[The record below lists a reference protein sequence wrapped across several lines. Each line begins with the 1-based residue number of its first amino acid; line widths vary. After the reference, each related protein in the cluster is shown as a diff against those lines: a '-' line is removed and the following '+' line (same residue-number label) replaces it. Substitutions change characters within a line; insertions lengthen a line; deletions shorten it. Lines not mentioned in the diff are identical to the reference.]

1 MYDLHRLGWNSFQ
14 QLCLTIARETL
25 GQTVQSFLDS
35 NDAGRD
41 GAFAGSWTAAQ
52 GQQIS
57 GKFVIQ
63 CKFTSRPGHSL
74 TKSEIADELPKV
86 HRLVAAGLCDVYVLM
101 TNAGLSGSQETQI
114 RAELLGA
121 GAKHVLIYGS
131 TWIEDQI
138 KENTKLRM
146 LIPRVYGLGDL
157 SQILDERAY
166 AQARAVLDSLREDLA
181 KVVITD
187 SYRKAVHALDEHGFV
202 LLIGEPAAGKT
213 TIASMLA
220 MAAADK
226 WKSSVLKLADPAK
239 VVERWNVNEPS
250 QFFWVDDAFG
260 VTQYESPLVHGWNHS
275 LAQVKAMLRQ
285 GAKIVMTSRDY
296 IYNRARQDLKESA
309 FPLISESQVVI
320 DVHDLSP
327 LERQQILYNHIKLG
341 NQGADFRS
349 RVKPYLEFVASHPR
363 FIPETA
369 RRIADPFFTKD
380 LYISEYHLGQ
390 FIEKREQL
398 LIEVIQGLDVNSKA
412 ALGLI
417 YMRKDHL
424 ESPVSLQGSEPQAL
438 EQLGSTLGECITA
451 LSALKGSL
459 VANVLA
465 DDQPVWRFKHP
476 TIGDAYAATLA
487 FSPDL
492 LGVFLSGSSTENLL
506 AQVTC
511 GNVGVEKAV
520 VVPKTLFPAMIGRL
534 REFSS
539 SSKYKVG
546 WMSSWD
552 ARWTLHRFLAT
563 RCSKDF
569 LAMYLLDH
577 PDLLDKVAEP
587 GLSLSFSPEVN
598 LAIRLHGF
606 GLLPEGYRKKFTE
619 KVATYAIEGE
629 DLRAMKDTA
638 LEGVFTAQEFAEL
651 VQTVRTDLL
660 PRLAEV
666 RREVQTSHDSSE
678 SPDEHMQGIVET
690 ITTLKGRFGDDGDA
704 LKIIEREAELAQKWI
719 AEAEPPE
726 PKVSPRQFGAVEPSE
741 GQHGTRS
748 VFDDID
754 EDDV

>member
-1 MYDLHRLGWNSFQ
+1 
-14 QLCLTIARETL
+14 
-25 GQTVQSFLDS
+25 
-35 NDAGRD
+35 
-41 GAFAGSWTAAQ
+41 
-52 GQQIS
+52 
-57 GKFVIQ
+57 
-63 CKFTSRPGHSL
+63 
-74 TKSEIADELPKV
+74 
-86 HRLVAAGLCDVYVLM
+86 
-101 TNAGLSGSQETQI
+101 
-114 RAELLGA
+114 
-121 GAKHVLIYGS
+121 
-131 TWIEDQI
+131 
-138 KENTKLRM
+138 
-146 LIPRVYGLGDL
+146 
-157 SQILDERAY
+157 
-166 AQARAVLDSLREDLA
+166 
-181 KVVITD
+181 
-187 SYRKAVHALDEHGFV
+187 
-202 LLIGEPAAGKT
+202 
-213 TIASMLA
+213 
-220 MAAADK
+220 MAAHA
-226 WKSSVLKLADPAK
+226 
-239 VVERWNVNEPS
+239 
-250 QFFWVDDAFG
+250 
-260 VTQYESPLVHGWNHS
+260 
-275 LAQVKAMLRQ
+275 
-285 GAKIVMTSRDY
+285 
-296 IYNRARQDLKESA
+296 
-309 FPLISESQVVI
+309 
-320 DVHDLSP
+320 
-327 LERQQILYNHIKLG
+327 
-341 NQGADFRS
+341 
-349 RVKPYLEFVASHPR
+349 R

-390 FIEKREQL
+390 FVEKREQL
-398 LIEVIQGLDVNSKA
+398 LIEVIQGLDVHSKA

-492 LGVFLSGSSTENLL
+492 LGIFLSGSSTDNLL

-534 REFSS
+534 REFSG

-569 LAMYLLDH
+569 LAIYLLDD
-577 PDLLDKVAEP
+577 PDLLNKVAEP
-587 GLSLSFSPEVN
+587 GLSLSFSPEVK

-606 GLLPEGYRKKFTE
+606 GLLPEEHRKKFTK

-638 LEGVFTAQEFAEL
+638 LEGVFTAQEVAEL

-690 ITTLKGRFGDDGDA
+690 ISTLKGRFGDDGDA
-704 LKIIEREAELAQKWI
+704 LKILEREAALAQKWI
-719 AEAEPPE
+719 AETEKPE

-748 VFDDID
+748 LRRHRRR
-754 EDDV
+754 